1 MEEYILNCSPTVMF
15 DTLYL
20 PGRHLDSYFK
30 QQLGIRGMILCVFE
44 VFQYLISFLQ
54 SYMNIEYLS
63 SEGFKFQKLF
73 SADTFCIGNISGDT
87 FFCNKSC
94 ETIHLLRKHFVSEH
108 QNLGNTFKK
117 LFFQKHIF
125 LLLMLILDKMVQ
137 SENNLAE
144 AIIFNKYV

>member
-20 PGRHLDSYFK
+20 PGRHLDLYFK

-73 SADTFCIGNISGDT
+73 LQT
-87 FFCNKSC
+87 
-94 ETIHLLRKHFVSEH
+94 HFVSETLVETH
-108 QNLGNTFKK
+108 SFAIKVVKRYICCGNILCLNIRILEILLKNY
-117 LFFQKHIF
+117 FFQKHIF